1 MLTLTKPQRTAVH
14 KVFLRYSHPDNY
26 NAVTDSYREF
36 RKRVQC
42 GFGCVMLQ
50 PVDNGMW
57 LGIEPDGYT
66 HS

>member
-1 MLTLTKPQRTAVH
+1 MLTLTKPQRAAVH

-26 NAVTDSYREF
+26 HVVTDSYRVF
-36 RKRVQC
+36 RKRVQS

-50 PVDNGMW
+50 PVEGDLW